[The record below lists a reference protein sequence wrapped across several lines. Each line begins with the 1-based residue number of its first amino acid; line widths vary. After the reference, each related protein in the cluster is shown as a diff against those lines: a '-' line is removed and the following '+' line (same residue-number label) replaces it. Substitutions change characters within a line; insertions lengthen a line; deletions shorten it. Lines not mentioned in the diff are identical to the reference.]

1 MKIAY
6 LFPRL
11 DNKSSITLF
20 QDLIPQLKSIDS
32 NIEIDIY
39 YFDQEIA
46 LTFTVNTTRLGFFDA
61 LPINDY
67 DIIHS
72 SGLRPNLYTFFHRKR
87 INSKTKLVTT
97 IHSFIYKDFRNQF
110 NAVFA
115 FICSKI
121 WYSVLNSQNTVVV
134 LTDIAKQYYSDKI
147 KTKLEVVNN
156 GRKKILINS
165 ILDSDKELMIKIKN
179 KFSFVMG
186 THAVVSKIKGLDTV
200 IRALQTLKDFCF
212 VIIGDGPEVE
222 NLKLLAKEL
231 HVNDQVFFL
240 GFKKNVGSFFQF
252 YDVYVMP
259 SRSEG
264 LPIALIEAVSCK
276 TLCLTSDIPTFNE
289 LFTDEEVPKFK
300 LDNTDDFCKEILK
313 LKKSFYKENLTTK
326 AYHKYQQ
333 KYSDEIMAKNY
344 YDLYTNLL

>member
-20 QDLIPQLKSIDS
+20 QDLIPQLKSIDD
-32 NIEIDIY
+32 NIEVDIY
-39 YFDQEIA
+39 YFDKEISVN
-46 LTFTVNTTRLGFFDA
+46 FTEKTKQIGFFDTFP
-61 LPINDY
+61 LNDY
-67 DIIHS
+67 NIVHS
-72 SGLRPNLYTFFHRKR
+72 SGLRPNIYIYLNKRKF
-87 INSKTKLVTT
+87 NSKTKFVTT

-110 NAVFA
+110 NSVFA
-115 FICSKI
+115 FIYSKI

-147 KTKLEVVNN
+147 TTRLEVVNN
-156 GRKKILINS
+156 GRKKIQTNS
-165 ILDSDKELMIKIKN
+165 ISDLDKELMIKIRN
-179 KFSFVMG
+179 RFLFVMG
-186 THAVVSKIKGLDTV
+186 THAVISKIKGLDTV
-200 IRALQTLKDFCF
+200 IKGLQILKDSCF

-222 NLKLLAKEL
+222 NLKLLAREL
-231 HVNDQVFFL
+231 HVHDQVFFL
-240 GFKKNVGSFFQF
+240 GFKKNIGSFFQF

-300 LDNTDDFCKEILK
+300 LDSTDDFCKEILK
-313 LKKSFYKENLTTK
+313 LKDSDCRENLTEK

-344 YDLYTNLL
+344 YDLYIKLL